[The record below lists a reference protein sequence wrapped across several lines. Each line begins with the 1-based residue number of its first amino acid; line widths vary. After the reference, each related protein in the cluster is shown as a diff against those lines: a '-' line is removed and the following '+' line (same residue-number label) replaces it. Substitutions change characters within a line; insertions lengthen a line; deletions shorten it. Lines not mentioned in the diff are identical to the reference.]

1 MKLFFVG
8 IKIKFNVKI
17 FYGFRFPIMLI
28 EGNNSF
34 MIQQIDIYMDV
45 VY

>member
-1 MKLFFVG
+1 M
-8 IKIKFNVKI
+8 I
-17 FYGFRFPIMLI
+17 FYGFRFLIMLI